1 MNDMI
6 QKAATIIPNA
16 TPPTTPPTTAPMLTP
31 CECPEG
37 VGVAVCVACIKLVA
51 GFEVVLLLVVE
62 EAVVVC
68 IVVVSRFLQPSKL

>member
-1 MNDMI
+1 MKDMM

-16 TPPTTPPTTAPMLTP
+16 TPPTTPPTTAPILTP

-37 VGVAVCVACIKLVA
+37 VGVAVWVACIKLVA
-51 GFEVVLLLVVE
+51 GFEVVLLVVDD
-62 EAVVVC
+62 AVVVC